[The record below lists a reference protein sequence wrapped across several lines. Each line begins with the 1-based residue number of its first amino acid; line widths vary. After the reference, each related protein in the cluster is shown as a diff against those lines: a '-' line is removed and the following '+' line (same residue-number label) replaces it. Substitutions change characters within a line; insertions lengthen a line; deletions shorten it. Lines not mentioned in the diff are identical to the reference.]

1 MGGAVDLHSHTTA
14 SDGTLGPAELVREAV
29 RRGVR
34 VLAVTDHDST
44 EGLAEAMAEAA
55 RHPPLQI
62 VPGIEINCD
71 VEGAEIHILGY
82 CMDYEAAVVS
92 GLLPSPAAK
101 SGARASTAWRTGSPS
116 SACPSIRR
124 RSSPSCGK
132 ARRAAR
138 TSRRSCSPAAT

>member
-1 MGGAVDLHSHTTA
+1 MVLVRAPALPAQLCFGGRFGRGAKPPPRSDVGGAVDLHSHTTA
-14 SDGTLGPAELVREAV
+14 SDGSFAPQQLDREAV

-44 EGLAEAMAEAA
+44 DGVAPALDEAA

-82 CMDYEAAVVS
+82 YVDYEADWFQEFC
-92 GLLPSPAAK
+92 
-101 SGARASTAWRTGSPS
+101 RAQ
-116 SACPSIRR
+116 RR
-124 RSSPSCGK
+124 E
-132 ARRAAR
+132 RRERVHRMAAR
-138 TSRRSCSPAAT
+138 